1 MTTPVII
8 DIVVAAILLG
18 SAAFGAKRGLL
29 RTLAGFVI
37 VVVAL
42 IGAGM
47 IAATFSGPAAKLAAP
62 VIEKQI
68 ESKVDDALA
77 AETGKVQ
84 MPEADL
90 EGGFQIEDL
99 LELLGLD
106 REVRTSLAEQAR
118 ETVRDTGVSIAAA
131 VVESIAQSMIY
142 GVLYLVSFLALL
154 LLLRVLLR
162 AMDLVFKLP
171 GLHGLNALGGALLG
185 LTEGALL
192 LFLSVWLLRKL
203 GVSFETGALAEAH
216 ILHIFTAN
224 TPLSVLSF
232 LQ

>member
-8 DIVVAAILLG
+8 DIVAAAVLLG
-18 SAAFGAKRGLL
+18 FAVFGAKRGLL

-42 IGAGM
+42 VGAGM
-47 IAATFSGPAAKLAAP
+47 IAATFSGPVAKLAAP

-68 ESKVDDALA
+68 ETKVDDALT
-77 AETGKVQ
+77 AETGQVQ
-84 MPEADL
+84 MPEADV
-90 EGGFQIEDL
+90 EDGFQIEDL

-106 REVRTSLAEQAR
+106 MEVRTSLAEQAR

-142 GVLYLVSFLALL
+142 GVLYILSFLALL
-154 LLLRVLLR
+154 VLLHVLLR

-171 GLHGLNALGGALLG
+171 GLHGLNALGGALIG
-185 LTEGALL
+185 LTEGTLL
-192 LFLSVWLLRKL
+192 LFLSVWALRKL
-203 GVSFETGALAEAH
+203 GVSFDTGPLAEAH
-216 ILHIFTAN
+216 ILHIFTTN